1 VSRFTNAANEA
12 AFSAEHVL
20 WVVLADLDF
29 ASGAVRAHMGA
40 GDIVLNG
47 LTYSGL
53 GEFASLSEI
62 SERPDARD
70 FSAVSV
76 GLKGIDPALL
86 SKVPTRSEYVGR
98 FATITLV
105 AFNPETYQP
114 ITPLEAALFEGFMD
128 VMTFERQESTASI
141 TLTLKHFDSLYAQ
154 TIGLWNTSEH
164 QKGEYSG
171 DTIFDLIP
179 TLQDKEIRWGNEKVS
194 GGGSYTGGDALS
206 GFENGF
212 G

>member
-1 VSRFTNAANEA
+1 VSRFANVATEN

-20 WVVLADLDF
+20 WVALADLDF
-29 ASGAVRAHMGA
+29 ASGAVRVHMGV

-47 LTYSGL
+47 LTYSGM

-70 FSAVSV
+70 FSQVSV
-76 GLKGIDPALL
+76 GLKGVDPALL
-86 SKVPTRSEYVGR
+86 AKVPTRSDYVGR
-98 FATITLV
+98 FASITLV
-105 AFNPETYQP
+105 AFDPNTYQP

-128 VMTFERQESTASI
+128 VMTFERQAGAANI

-154 TIGLWNTSEH
+154 SIGLWNTPEH
-164 QKGEYSG
+164 QKAEYPG
-171 DTIFDLIP
+171 DTAFDLIA
-179 TLQDKEIRWGNEKVS
+179 TLQDKEIRWGNESVRTPS
-194 GGGSYTGGDALS
+194 HTGGDQLS